1 MTFWQRLQSSVAGG
15 ALLIASASLASK
27 VLGLLRDRLLFSR
40 YGAGDTLDAYYA
52 AFKLP
57 DLIFSVLVLGALSS
71 SFIPVFI
78 QYWNKDGES
87 GKAEAWRI
95 TNSLMNGMLLLITS
109 LSLLLVLFAPL
120 ITPLLAP
127 GFSGEKL
134 ELTTQLTRIMLLSI
148 VFFGVSNIFSG
159 VLNAF
164 RRFAAFAL
172 APVFYNVGILIGIL
186 LLTSFLGP
194 SGLAWGVVL
203 GAILHFAV
211 QIPAVRHSG
220 FTYQKVLDW
229 RNPGFRKILQL
240 MLPRTLGLGISQL
253 NEVVIT
259 IIGST
264 LAVGSVSL
272 FAAANNLQNFPIG
285 LVGVSLAVAAFP
297 YFSEAFSRQDH
308 DQFVSHFS
316 TTFRR
321 ILFLIMPAAVL
332 MLLLRA
338 HIVRV
343 VLGGQA
349 FTWEATYLAAQI
361 LGYFTVSLVAQS
373 LIPMLA
379 RSYYADQDT
388 KTPVKVAVATLLL
401 NIALSLFLSPRFG
414 ILGLAFSYS
423 ASSVVNMLLLLAI
436 LRVRHGDLD
445 DRVILRST
453 VKIVFASAVM
463 GAVTWLTLR
472 GILPGIN
479 NRTFV
484 GIFLQGLTAGGV
496 GVAVYLILAL
506 ALRFDEVRI
515 LASWL
520 KKFWWQLRLLTN
532 GGTKNDIG

>member
-1 MTFWQRLQSSVAGG
+1 MSFWQRLQSSVAGG

-27 VLGLLRDRLLFSR
+27 FLGLVRDRLLFSR

-78 QYWNKDGES
+78 QYWNRDGEQ
-87 GKAEAWRI
+87 GQAEAWRI
-95 TNSLMNGMLLLITS
+95 TNSLMNGILLIISS
-109 LSLLLVLFAPL
+109 LSVLLILFAPL
-120 ITPLLAP
+120 LTPLLAP
-127 GFSGEKL
+127 GFSGDKL
-134 ELTTQLTRIMLLSI
+134 SLTTNLTRIMLLSI
-148 VFFGVSNIFSG
+148 VFFGVSNICSG

-164 RRFAAFAL
+164 RRFASFAL
-172 APVFYNVGILIGIL
+172 APVFYNVGIIIGIL
-186 LLTSFLGP
+186 FLAPWFGP

-203 GAILHFAV
+203 GAALHLLVQLPSVRSTGFRYHRILDWGNAGV
-211 QIPAVRHSG
+211 K
-220 FTYQKVLDW
+220 KVLH
-229 RNPGFRKILQL
+229 L
-240 MLPRTLGLGISQL
+240 MLPRTLGLGISQM

-264 LAVGSVSL
+264 LAVGSVSI
-272 FAAANNLQNFPIG
+272 FNAANNLQNFPIG

-297 YFSEAFSRQDH
+297 YFSEAFSRQDRG
-308 DQFVSHFS
+308 QFVTHFS
-316 TTFRR
+316 MTFRR

-343 VLGGQA
+343 VLGGDA
-349 FTWEATYLAAQI
+349 LTWEATYLTAQT

-388 KTPVKVAVATLLL
+388 TTPVRIAILTLCL
-401 NIALSLFLSPRFG
+401 NIGLSLWLSQPFG
-414 ILGLAFSYS
+414 ILGLAFAYS
-423 ASSVVNMLLLLAI
+423 VSNVVNMLLLLAI

-445 DRVILRST
+445 DRTILRST
-453 VKIVFASAVM
+453 LKILFAATLM
-463 GAVTWLTLR
+463 GVATWLTLR
-472 GILPGIN
+472 GVLPGIN

-484 GIFLQGLTAGGV
+484 GIFLQALAAGGV
-496 GVAVYLILAL
+496 GIVVYIGTAL

-515 LASWL
+515 LANWL
-520 KKFWWQLRLLTN
+520 MKFWRQLKLLAN
-532 GGTKNDIG
+532 PGMKHDAS